1 MKTQAIPYP
10 KLGDVGKVYE
20 RTKEGL
26 MLDVSIS
33 KSNAII
39 LLISFM
45 LGRISLFQGFMPFG
59 IAFFIAASSTRI
71 SRILMGLAVSIGM
84 ITGGGFEQVYITVT
98 SIVIFSALEMLFANT
113 KSKNN
118 GLKIPII
125 AFVSV
130 SIPQMVMVFFQGFLL
145 YDTLKSIC
153 YSGLVFALV
162 FIFKNSISII
172 EGTKKRNV
180 FSNEEMISIAML
192 MTLTLAG
199 IGNVQL
205 AGMNLINVMGILAIL
220 LFSMSAG
227 PGVGAAVGVI
237 VGLVVNMTNP
247 GVPMVI
253 ASYAF
258 CGLLCGVFKSL
269 GKVGACLGFI
279 AANALL
285 TLYLNGSTEIL
296 IYIKDILA
304 AVLIVLFIPKKIMTN
319 TLEYFTASTVGTRDK
334 QGYSTRIKE
343 LTIDRLNKFSKAFG
357 ELSKTFSEISQTS
370 TATSK
375 QDITSL
381 FDRVADKVCKDCSL
395 CMHCWDRNFYNTY
408 QVMFKIVEKLD
419 DKGYINEED
428 IPDYFMDRCE
438 RISDFVRQVNNVYEL
453 FKVNLVW
460 KNRVGESR
468 GLMSQ
473 QLDGLSRVIANLA
486 NEIDYDVKF
495 KGDLEDRLLV
505 ELDKAGIKAN
515 DAVIFQNKWG
525 KNEVTIFHKGCGG
538 IRNCINNI
546 EKVATGVIGRK
557 MIKESNEC
565 VQNHKT
571 GICTLKLVEEE
582 TFRVTTGVARLGK
595 YESSVS
601 GDNYTFMN
609 TGDGK
614 YIVALS
620 DGMGSGQKAD
630 CQSRAAISLLEQ
642 FMETGFDKDTAIKL
656 INSILVLKSDDDSFA
671 TIDLSAIDLYDG
683 KVEFVKI
690 GAVSTYIK
698 RPDRVETVKTVSLP
712 AGILSDIETEM
723 ICKNVSNGDFI
734 IMVSDGIIDSFKSE
748 EGGEKSLVNYI
759 EEIENVNPQGIADI
773 ILNKA
778 YSNSGNKAIDDMTV
792 LVAKVWKK
800 VG

>member
-1 MKTQAIPYP
+1 MKTQAIPYQR
-10 KLGDVGKVYE
+10 LGDIGRMYE

-26 MLDVSIS
+26 LVSVPIS
-33 KSNAII
+33 KSSVLM

-59 IAFFIAASSTRI
+59 IAFFIAASKTSI
-71 SRILMGLAVSIGM
+71 SRVLIALAVCIGM
-84 ITGGGFEQVYITVT
+84 ISGGGFEQVYITIT
-98 SIVIFSALEMLFANT
+98 SMIIFSALDMLFVNA
-113 KSKNN
+113 KSKNSF
-118 GLKIPII
+118 KPSAI

-130 SIPQMVMVFFQGFLL
+130 IIPQMILVFFQGFLL

-153 YSGLVFALV
+153 YSGLVFSLV
-162 FIFKNSISII
+162 FIFKNTISII

-180 FSNEEMISIAML
+180 FSNEEMISIALL

-199 IGNVQL
+199 IGNVEL
-205 AGMNLINVMGILAIL
+205 AGINLINVMGVIAIL
-220 LFSMSAG
+220 LFSIGAG

-237 VGLVVNMTNP
+237 VGLVVNITDP

-258 CGLLCGVFKSL
+258 CGLLSGVFKNL

-279 AANALL
+279 AANALF
-285 TLYLNGSTEIL
+285 TLYLNGSTEVF
-296 IYIKDILA
+296 IYIKDILT
-304 AVLIVLFIPKKIMTN
+304 AVMIVLLIPKKVITDSSG
-319 TLEYFTASTVGTRDK
+319 YFTMPTVNMRDK
-334 QGYSTRIKE
+334 SGYSARIKE
-343 LTIDRLNKFSKAFG
+343 LTIDRLNKFSNAFG
-357 ELSKTFSEISQTS
+357 ELSKTFSEISETTTS
-370 TATSK
+370 TNK
-375 QDITSL
+375 QDISLL

-395 CMHCWDRNFYNTY
+395 CLHCWDRNFYNTY
-408 QVMFKIVEKLD
+408 QVMFKIVERLD
-419 DKGYINEED
+419 DKGHIDEED

-438 RISDFVRQVNNVYEL
+438 RISEFVRQVNNVYEL

-473 QLDGLSRVIANLA
+473 QLDGLSKVIANLA

-495 KGDLEDRLLV
+495 KGDMEDQLLV

-538 IRNCINNI
+538 RRSCINTI
-546 EKVATGVIGRK
+546 EKIATGVLGRR
-557 MIKESNEC
+557 MIKDSSEC
-565 VQNHKT
+565 VQNQKT
-571 GICTLKLVEEE
+571 GTCSLKLVEEE
-582 TFRVTTGVARLGK
+582 TFRVTTGVAKLEK
-595 YESSVS
+595 YEGSVS
-601 GDNYTFMN
+601 GDNYTFMS

-630 CQSRAAISLLEQ
+630 CQSSAAISLLEQ

-671 TIDLSAIDLYDG
+671 TIDLSSIDLYDG

-698 RPDRVETVKTVSLP
+698 RPQRVETVKTVSLP

-723 ICKNVSNGDFI
+723 VSKTLNSGDFI
-734 IMVSDGIIDSFKSE
+734 IMVTDGIIDSFKTE
-748 EGGEKSLVNYI
+748 DGGEKALVQYI
-759 EEIENVNPQGIADI
+759 EEMESSNPQGIADD

-778 YSNSGNKAIDDMTV
+778 HSNCGNKAIDDMTV
-792 LVAKVWKK
+792 LVSKVWKK

>member
-26 MLDVSIS
+26 MLNVPIS
-33 KSNAII
+33 KSSVII

-71 SRILMGLAVSIGM
+71 SRILMALAVSIGM
-84 ITGGGFEQVYITVT
+84 ITGGGFEQVYITIT
-98 SIVIFSALEMLFANT
+98 SIIIFSALEMLFANT
-113 KSKNN
+113 KSKN
-118 GLKIPII
+118 GLKISII

-130 SIPQMVMVFFQGFLL
+130 IIPQMVMVFFQGFLL

-162 FIFKNSISII
+162 FIFKNSISLI
-172 EGTKKRNV
+172 EGSKKRNV

-205 AGMNLINVMGILAIL
+205 AGINLINVMGILAIL

-247 GVPMVI
+247 GAPMVI

-258 CGLLCGVFKSL
+258 CGLLCGVFKNL

-285 TLYLNGSTEIL
+285 TLYLNGSTEVL
-296 IYIKDILA
+296 IYIKDIMA
-304 AVLIVLFIPKKIMTN
+304 AVLIVMLIPKKFMEN
-319 TLEYFTASTVGTRDK
+319 ALGYFTVATVGTRDK
-334 QGYSTRIKE
+334 SGYSTRIKE

-357 ELSKTFSEISQTS
+357 ELSKTFSEISETS

-419 DKGYINEED
+419 DKGYINEQD

-438 RISDFVRQVNNVYEL
+438 RISEFVRQVNNVYEL

-495 KGDLEDRLLV
+495 KGDLEDQLLV

-538 IRNCINNI
+538 TRNCINNI
-546 EKVATGVIGRK
+546 EKVTTGVLGRK
-557 MIKESNEC
+557 MIKESSEC

-582 TFRVTTGVARLGK
+582 TFRVTTGVAKLGK
-595 YESSVS
+595 YEASVS

-698 RPDRVETVKTVSLP
+698 RPQRVETVKTVSLP

-723 ICKNVSNGDFI
+723 ICKNVNSGDFI
-734 IMVSDGIIDSFKSE
+734 IMVSDGIIDSFKGD

-759 EEIENVNPQGIADI
+759 EEIENANPQGIADT